1 MKTEG
6 RFVKNYAKMV
16 RLALRQLIR
25 ATQRVEFGGPSIV
38 DKKPKAGVPGIG
50 SMQELKHNYSVILF
64 GLSIFLLDSTF
75 LSSSAEL
82 KHNYSVVLFGL
93 SIFLLDSTFLSS
105 SAVPLQTV
113 FGIVTQTLFSISMY
127 TQ

>member
-64 GLSIFLLDSTF
+64 GLS
-75 LSSSAEL
+75 
-82 KHNYSVVLFGL
+82 V
-93 SIFLLDSTFLSS
+93 FLLDSTFLSS
-105 SAVPLQTV
+105 SAVPLQQSGTKPKQV
-113 FGIVTQTLFSISMY
+113 IKKITETSY
-127 TQ
+127 